1 MATWNKKNIV
11 ITQVGE
17 ALLSKVIVGDGKLT
31 ISRIVTGAGY
41 ISPTELYKA
50 TEVSNIAQEAKIVGY
65 DTSSN
70 GSEILVQ
77 VDNTDLTEAYDLYQ
91 IGVYATHTD
100 TAEEV
105 LYLIAQCDTDNPD
118 RLPLKDDTP
127 VTFSYDLYVAHSGT
141 DNVTINVSETGN
153 LPSKVFYEF
162 KTQLEN
168 TLNILNENI
177 TNKAEKKHNHK
188 KEDIIDFDIFN
199 NLTIGD
205 KSGKHIEIYDNHI
218 EGIDG
223 EENSPVYINS
233 KGGDTNIGCENST
246 IKLLGNLDLSGSNLL
261 NGVYFL
267 TDVEKSWID
276 GKFRKYFYGVDSEVD
291 TTGKLF
297 KIATLNV
304 AENNLPINLRL
315 HISNSNMVN
324 HPFDPVTV
332 EIQCVSQDGTA
343 AEFPTKVRAFI
354 VGGSTVTK
362 STILD
367 NIIVRFNPSPLSTGE
382 TVFELYY
389 KSLGNYSEITV
400 EVLGENKRGES
411 DNADG
416 KYYKYWEFDTTN
428 TEIDEE
434 SIVGEEYNISALSGL
449 ISDEAE
455 WLSENYKEWVVQ
467 KNRKYFFTA
476 TGDNG
481 VKVATIPFNSSCS
494 ITRQD
499 LKMEFTAVDSNFSP
513 LEITFSADGVNKT
526 LKAFISETSLDSS
539 DNYPALLNCFRVR
552 ITNTTAIVY
561 FLPQYTFSSI
571 FAEFISENGKEET
584 QSGVYTAT
592 DWSIFESSQSISTT
606 PGTSETDLSLMDCL
620 IKKPLDF
627 SYGSPQNAAEISS
640 TKNVVAEI
648 ECANFVQA
656 DFYVS
661 SYTTPEISG
670 ILSCILSV
678 SGSTLSS
685 SFVWKF
691 ANSGIDISKY
701 SLIYKQD
708 STTSKYLAQIISECD
723 SGEINFRLL
732 ENRKSSVDN
741 ITLNSEGN
749 LTQFNVSDC
758 TEVQS
763 TLLSIINPV
772 ILPTASTGEENS
784 LYVD

>member
-1 MATWNKKNIV
+1 MATWNKENIV
-11 ITQVGE
+11 ITQAGE

-41 ISPTELYKA
+41 VSPAALYKA
-50 TEVSNIAQEAKIVGY
+50 KEVSNIVQEAKIVGY
-65 DTSSN
+65 NTSSN

-91 IGVYATHTD
+91 IGVYVTHTD

-127 VTFSYDLYVAHSGT
+127 VTFSYNLYVAHSGT

-153 LPSKVFYEF
+153 LPSKAFYEF

-177 TNKAEKKHNHK
+177 EGKSEKKHTHK
-188 KEDIIDFDIFN
+188 KEDIIDFNIVD

-205 KSGKHIEIYDNHI
+205 KSENHIEIYGNSI
-218 EGIDG
+218 ESMNG
-223 EENSPVYINS
+223 EESSPMHINTN
-233 KGGDTNIGCENST
+233 GGETLIGNKNST
-246 IKLLGNLDLSGSNLL
+246 VKLLGNLDLSGTKL
-261 NGVYFL
+261 NGVSLL
-267 TDVEKSWID
+267 TDIEKSWVN
-276 GKFRKYFYGVDSEVD
+276 GKFRKYFYGIDRDID

-304 AENNLPINLRL
+304 TENNLPINLRL

-332 EIQCVSQDGTA
+332 EIQCVAQDGTV

-411 DNADG
+411 ITSNG
-416 KYYKYWEFDTTN
+416 EYYKYWEFDTTN

-481 VKVATIPFNSSCS
+481 VKIAAIPFNSSCS

-499 LKMEFTAVDSNFSP
+499 LKMEFTAIDSNFSP

-561 FLPQYTFSSI
+561 FLPQYSFSSI

-606 PGTSETDLSLMDCL
+606 PGTSETDLSLTNCL

-627 SYGSPQNAAEISS
+627 SYGSPQNSAEINP

-648 ECANFVQA
+648 ECSDFIQA

-661 SYTTPEISG
+661 SYTNPEISG

-685 SFVWKF
+685 KFVWKF

-708 STTSKYLAQIISECD
+708 TTTSKYLAQIISECG

-732 ENRKSSVDN
+732 ENRKSSVDK
-741 ITLNSEGN
+741 ITLNGEGN
-749 LTQFNVSDC
+749 LTQFNVAEC